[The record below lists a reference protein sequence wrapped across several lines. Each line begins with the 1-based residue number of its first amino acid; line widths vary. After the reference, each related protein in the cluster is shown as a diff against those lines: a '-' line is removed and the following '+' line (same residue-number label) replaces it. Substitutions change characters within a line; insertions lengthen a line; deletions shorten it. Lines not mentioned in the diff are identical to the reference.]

1 MTVWADG
8 DSLPA
13 ELRRMIERR
22 AAIEVERARTGTKAI
37 ECRLV
42 YVASRPIRIEAPA
55 ELILVESGAD
65 AADDRMV
72 ELSSPGDLAIT
83 RDLPLAERL
92 AEKGLSVLNDRGDVF
107 TRETVK
113 ERRSLRDGAVE
124 LRALGLIPESPRR
137 RSYGPRE
144 LKDFANAFDR
154 ELTRMLRTATA

>member
-13 ELRRMIERR
+13 ELRRLIESR
-22 AAIEVERARTGTKAI
+22 AASEAERARKGETAI
-37 ECRLV
+37 APRLV
-42 YVASRPIRIEAPA
+42 YVASRPFRTVAPA
-55 ELILVESGAD
+55 ELILVAAGAE

-72 ELSSPGDLAIT
+72 ELASRGDLAIT

-92 AEKGLSVLNDRGDVF
+92 AEKGLTVLNDRGDVF
-107 TRETVK
+107 TSETVK
-113 ERRSLRDGAVE
+113 ERRSLRDSAVE
-124 LRALGLIPESPRR
+124 LRALGLAPESPRK

-154 ELTRMLRTATA
+154 ELTRTLRLSSA